1 MTLIFKVDPDILQV
15 DIWPKFGDYSI
26 NGSAVRVEKA
36 KVLGYWK
43 KQRNK
48 EIKKLGET

>member
-1 MTLIFKVDPDILQV
+1 MTLIFKVDPDIIQV
-15 DIWPKFGDYSI
+15 DIWPNFGDYSI
-26 NGSAVRVEKA
+26 NGSAVKEHC
-36 KVLGYWK
+36 VLGYWK